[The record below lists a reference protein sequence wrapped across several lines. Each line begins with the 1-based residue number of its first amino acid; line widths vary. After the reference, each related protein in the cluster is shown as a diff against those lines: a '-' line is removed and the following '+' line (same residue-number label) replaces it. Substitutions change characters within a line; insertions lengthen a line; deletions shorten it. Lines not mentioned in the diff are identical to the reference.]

1 MENSIIGKHLFV
13 VGNKVFFFKHFFFFF
28 FFNFLFL
35 FVSMVLRSCSQFFK
49 FTLMGVGAIFQ
60 IVFRYMIA
68 CQYNLKLILCYSK
81 KINYTFFFLRRKN
94 KLYLVVVVLWIE
106 FKGESNFCTKHKE

>member
-13 VGNKVFFFKHFFFFF
+13 VGNKVFFFKHF

-60 IVFRYMIA
+60 IVFRYLIA

-81 KINYTFFFLRRKN
+81 KINYTFFF
-94 KLYLVVVVLWIE
+94 E
-106 FKGESNFCTKHKE
+106 KEK

>member
-13 VGNKVFFFKHFFFFF
+13 VGNKVFFFKHFFFF

-81 KINYTFFFLRRKN
+81 KINYTFFF
-94 KLYLVVVVLWIE
+94 
-106 FKGESNFCTKHKE
+106 

>member
-1 MENSIIGKHLFV
+1 
-13 VGNKVFFFKHFFFFF
+13 
-28 FFNFLFL
+28 
-35 FVSMVLRSCSQFFK
+35 MVLRSCSQFFK

-81 KINYTFFFLRRKN
+81 KINYTLFLEGKINYTWWLLYCGLNSKESPIFVPNTRN
-94 KLYLVVVVLWIE
+94 KW
-106 FKGESNFCTKHKE
+106 

>member
-1 MENSIIGKHLFV
+1 MVSTYLLLETKSSSLSI
-13 VGNKVFFFKHFFFFF
+13 FF

-81 KINYTFFFLRRKN
+81 KINYTFFF
-94 KLYLVVVVLWIE
+94 E
-106 FKGESNFCTKHKE
+106 KEK